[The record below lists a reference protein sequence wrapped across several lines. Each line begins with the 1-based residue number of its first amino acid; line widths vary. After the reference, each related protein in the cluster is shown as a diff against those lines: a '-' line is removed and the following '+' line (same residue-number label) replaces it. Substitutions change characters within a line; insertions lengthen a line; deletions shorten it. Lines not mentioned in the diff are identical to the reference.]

1 MFRLLKKNLRKNDVQ
16 EEAITT
22 VSKDTVPVAPKVEDP
37 VVTTVVVHDPLA
49 ARISIEPEQN
59 TQDFVAATAQK
70 PADPEAV
77 IENIT
82 ESVRKGT
89 GLNQDEAT
97 LLDAVT
103 FRETAALSDIVAS
116 LRTYGL
122 AIFPSLYD
130 AEQLHAVTQ
139 EYNDLMD
146 NGEDLARGVDARA
159 DTPAASY
166 ALRLLR
172 KSLPTERFSHLHALF
187 GSDIIHEI
195 TKRVFMGQNFNF
207 NDHLY
212 AQWTDHTDAPASGVL
227 HWDRQL
233 TLKSWLYVTDGEDG
247 FGAMRAGAGSNR
259 WLRYLREDAMFNGL
273 AYKSI
278 DNSVAE
284 NAAPILSTG
293 GPAGTFFLFVTDTAH
308 GASPVAKGKR
318 RNIIRAQSRPE
329 RIAQWAAW
337 ANKI

>member
-1 MFRLLKKNLRKNDVQ
+1 MFRLLKKNWRKNDVQ
-16 EEAITT
+16 EKATMI
-22 VSKDTVPVAPKVEDP
+22 VFKDTIPVVRKVEDT
-37 VVTTVVVHDPLA
+37 VVTTAVVHDPLA
-49 ARISIEPEQN
+49 ARISIEPAQN
-59 TQDFVAATAQK
+59 KQDFVAAAPQET
-70 PADPEAV
+70 ADPEAV
-77 IENIT
+77 INNII
-82 ESVRKGT
+82 ESIRKNT
-89 GLNQDEAT
+89 GLNQNEAA

-103 FRETAALSDIVAS
+103 FRETTTLSDIVAS

-130 AEQLHAVTQ
+130 AEQLQAITQ

-146 NGEDLARGVDARA
+146 NGENLARGVDARA

-172 KSLPTERFSHLHALF
+172 KALPTERFSHLHALF

-195 TKRVFMGQNFNF
+195 TKQIFMGQKFNF

-233 TLKSWLYVTDGEDG
+233 TLKSWLYVTDGRDD

-273 AYKSI
+273 SYKSI

-284 NAAPILSTG
+284 NAAPIVSTG

-318 RNIIRAQSRPE
+318 RNIIRAQSRPD

>member
-1 MFRLLKKNLRKNDVQ
+1 MFRRLKKTLRKSDVPQ
-16 EEAITT
+16 KA
-22 VSKDTVPVAPKVEDP
+22 VSSTPEIEKASVTATRAP
-37 VVTTVVVHDPLA
+37 DPLA
-49 ARISIEPEQN
+49 ARISISP
-59 TQDFVAATAQK
+59 AQSPQEAVTMVPQK
-70 PADPEAV
+70 SADPEA
-77 IENIT
+77 IIAKIT
-82 ESVRKGT
+82 ESIRSDAD
-89 GLNQDEAT
+89 LNQDEQS

-103 FRETAALSDIVAS
+103 FQEAAPLSDIVSS
-116 LRTYGL
+116 LRAYGL
-122 AIFPSLYD
+122 AIFPSLYN
-130 AEQLHAVTQ
+130 AEQLQAVTQ

-172 KSLPTERFSHLHALF
+172 KTLPAERFSHLHALF
-187 GSDIIHEI
+187 GSEIIHEI
-195 TKRVFMGQNFNF
+195 TKQIFMGQNFAF

-212 AQWTDHTDAPASGVL
+212 AQWTDHTDVPASGVL

-233 TLKSWLYVTDGEDG
+233 TLKSWLYVTDGTDDYG
-247 FGAMRAGAGSNR
+247 PMRAGAGSNR
-259 WLRYLREDAMFNGL
+259 FLRYLREDAMFNGQG
-273 AYKSI
+273 YKSI
-278 DNSVAE
+278 ENSVAE
-284 NAAPILSTG
+284 NTAPIISTG

-318 RNIIRAQSRPE
+318 RNIIRAQSRPD